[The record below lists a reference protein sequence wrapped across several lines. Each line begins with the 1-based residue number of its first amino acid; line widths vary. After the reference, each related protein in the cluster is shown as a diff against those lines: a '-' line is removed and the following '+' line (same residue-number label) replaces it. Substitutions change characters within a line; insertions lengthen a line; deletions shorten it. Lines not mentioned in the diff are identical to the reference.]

1 MYDVIVAGGGPG
13 GSAAAREAAAAGAT
27 VLLLDKAAFPRDK
40 PCGGGVNVRAAAL
53 IPFDLSPVVER
64 TVTGVR
70 FSLRTRGD
78 FTRRYSRP
86 LTFMTQRARLDA
98 YLVEQAVGAG
108 ATLHERD
115 AVRAVDPD
123 RDGVTV
129 RTARDSYRGRVLI
142 GADGANGIVA
152 RSAGLDG
159 QRDLAVAFEGNIRF
173 AGEPPDEWLST
184 AALDLGLIP
193 GGYGWLFPKGD
204 HVNIGVGGWKY
215 TGPTLRAQLDRVTR
229 HYGFSPTQLS
239 GLRGHHLPV
248 RRRGSRIVRGRVALV
263 GDAAGLVDPLSGEGI
278 YAALAS
284 GRAAARHAL
293 AAIDGRVDGLSS
305 YEREIDRTLGPDLRA
320 SSQLQ
325 DLFNLAPPLYV
336 ALLRRSDL
344 LWTLLCRIIRG
355 EGDYAGFKRRAG
367 PISLAIDGASW
378 LVRHSALGR
387 AAGRPEWHEPAVS
400 PIR

>member
-13 GSAAAREAAAAGAT
+13 GSTAAREAAAAGAR
-27 VLLLDKAAFPRDK
+27 VLLLDKAVFPRDK

-53 IPFDLSPVVER
+53 VPFDLSPVVER

-98 YLVEQAVGAG
+98 FLVEQAVGAG
-108 ATLHERD
+108 VELHEKD
-115 AVRAVDPD
+115 AVRTIEPD
-123 RDGVTV
+123 SDGITV
-129 RTARDSYRGRVLI
+129 RTARDSYRTRVLI

-152 RSAGLDG
+152 RAAGLDG
-159 QRDLAVAFEGNIRF
+159 QRDLAVAFEGNIGF
-173 AGEPPDEWLST
+173 DAGIPAEWQET

-204 HVNIGVGGWKY
+204 HVNVGVGGWKY
-215 TGPTLRAQLDRVTR
+215 TGPSLRGHLDRVTR
-229 HYGFSPTQLS
+229 HYGFTPDRLR

-248 RRRGSRIVRGRVALV
+248 RRRGSRITRGRVALV

-278 YAALAS
+278 YAAIAS
-284 GRAAARHAL
+284 GRAAARHAV
-293 AAIDGRVDGLSS
+293 AAIDGRVDGMAG
-305 YEREIDRTLGPDLRA
+305 YEREVDRTLGPELRA

-325 DLFNLAPPLYV
+325 DVFNLAPPLYV

-355 EGDYAGFKRRAG
+355 EGDYASFKHRAG
-367 PISLAIDGASW
+367 PISLAVDGASW
-378 LVRHSALGR
+378 LVRHSVLGK
-387 AAGRPEWHEPAVS
+387 AAGRPEWHERV
-400 PIR
+400 